1 MNKKN
6 TSEEVKKEIEMIK
19 KQNLASDGKVILE
32 MIFGN
37 DCDIPYVNLNVN
49 GANVQQILYLLKS
62 MDMVKYEL
70 FNRLAGLGVKEL
82 YEEMKIPETNCITI
96 EENGE
101 TKIKNNAH
109 IAYSEWED

>member
-6 TSEEVKKEIEMIK
+6 TSEVEKEMEMVK

-37 DCDIPYVNLNVN
+37 GCEIPYVNLNVN

-70 FNRLAGLGVKEL
+70 FNRLAGVDLKEL
-82 YEEMKIPETNCITI
+82 YEKTKIPETKCITI
-96 EENGE
+96 ENGE

-109 IAYSEWED
+109 VAYSEWED

>member
-6 TSEEVKKEIEMIK
+6 TSEVEKEMEMVK

-37 DCDIPYVNLNVN
+37 DCNTPYINLDIN
-49 GANVQQILYLLKS
+49 GANVQQVLYLLKS

-70 FNRLAGLGVKEL
+70 FNRFDGLGLKGL
-82 YEEMKIPETNCITI
+82 YEEMKFPETNCITI